1 MIDKNKNI
9 VVTVVFSLFLLSFFL
24 VNIFKKDTLIS
35 TSERRKLEQFP
46 KFTSESLFNGTFF
59 QKFDSYTT
67 DQFVMRDNF
76 RLLKVNLELTMKH
89 NYNDLYVY
97 NNYIVKQLY
106 PLSENSVSRLINK
119 IDFIKNNYLKNNSIY
134 FSIVPDKNYFISN
147 GNLKLDYSKMENM
160 MKTNLNYAHYINIF
174 DLLSLD
180 NYYKTDTHWK
190 QETLIDV
197 AKKFASEMNFTIS
210 DNYKVEKVVDFLGV
224 YAGQLPIKNDY
235 ESINILVSDST
246 KNSKVYNYEN
256 NKTTDVYDLT
266 KKDSIDKYDIY
277 LSGAVPLITITND
290 NALND
295 RELIVFRDSYGS
307 SLVPLFTSEYKKITV
322 VDTRYISPK
331 ILDQYIEFN
340 DQDVLFLYSTL
351 LINNSSSL
359 K

>member
-1 MIDKNKNI
+1 
-9 VVTVVFSLFLLSFFL
+9 
-24 VNIFKKDTLIS
+24 
-35 TSERRKLEQFP
+35 
-46 KFTSESLFNGTFF
+46 
-59 QKFDSYTT
+59 
-67 DQFVMRDNF
+67 
-76 RLLKVNLELTMKH
+76 
-89 NYNDLYVY
+89 
-97 NNYIVKQLY
+97 
-106 PLSENSVSRLINK
+106 
-119 IDFIKNNYLKNNSIY
+119 
-134 FSIVPDKNYFISN
+134 
-147 GNLKLDYSKMENM
+147 
-160 MKTNLNYAHYINIF
+160 
-174 DLLSLD
+174 
-180 NYYKTDTHWK
+180 
-190 QETLIDV
+190 
-197 AKKFASEMNFTIS
+197 MNFTIS
-210 DNYKVEKVVDFLGV
+210 DNYKVEKIVDFLGV

-290 NALND
+290 AALND

-307 SLVPLFTSEYKKITV
+307 SLVPLFTSGYKKITV

-331 ILDQYIEFN
+331 ILDQYIGFN

>member
-46 KFTSESLFNGTFF
+46 EFTSQSLFDGTFF

-76 RLLKVNLELTMKH
+76 RLLKVNLELAMKH

-106 PLSENSVSRLINK
+106 PLSENSVSRLTDK
-119 IDFIKNNYLKNNSIY
+119 IDFIKNNYLKNNNIY

-147 GNLKLDYSKMENM
+147 GNLKLDYSRMENM

-290 NALND
+290 NSLND
-295 RELIVFRDSYGS
+295 CELIVFRDSYGS
-307 SLVPLFTSEYKKITV
+307 SLVPLFTSGYKKITV

-351 LINNSSSL
+351 LINDSSSL

>member
-1 MIDKNKNI
+1 
-9 VVTVVFSLFLLSFFL
+9 
-24 VNIFKKDTLIS
+24 
-35 TSERRKLEQFP
+35 
-46 KFTSESLFNGTFF
+46 
-59 QKFDSYTT
+59 
-67 DQFVMRDNF
+67 
-76 RLLKVNLELTMKH
+76 
-89 NYNDLYVY
+89 
-97 NNYIVKQLY
+97 
-106 PLSENSVSRLINK
+106 
-119 IDFIKNNYLKNNSIY
+119 
-134 FSIVPDKNYFISN
+134 
-147 GNLKLDYSKMENM
+147 MENM

-190 QETLIDV
+190 QETLIDI

-307 SLVPLFTSEYKKITV
+307 SLVPLFTSGYKKITV

-331 ILDQYIEFN
+331 ILNQYIEFN

>member
-76 RLLKVNLELTMKH
+76 RLLKVNLELAMKH
-89 NYNDLYVY
+89 NSNDLYVY

-119 IDFIKNNYLKNNSIY
+119 IDFIKNNYLKNNNIY

-160 MKTNLNYAHYINIF
+160 MKTNLNYAHYINVF

-210 DNYKVEKVVDFLGV
+210 DNYKVEKIVDFLGV

-266 KKDSIDKYDIY
+266 KKDSMDKYDIY

-290 NALND
+290 AALND

-307 SLVPLFTSEYKKITV
+307 SLVPLFTSGYKKITV